1 MLNFV
6 IKCYNFILNLFD
18 YNRSIYQDLLN
29 DVKVDDIEITE
40 ELKKEEQDLSKV
52 VDKVLQKSPSRFKVR
67 YKNGKVGWIN
77 KKDLK

>member
-18 YNRSIYQDLLN
+18 YNKSIYQDLLN
-29 DVKVDDIEITE
+29 DVEVDKVEITE
-40 ELKKEEQDLSKV
+40 EVKPKEQDPSKV
-52 VDKVLQKSPSRFKVR
+52 VDKILQKSPSRFKVR
-67 YKNGKVGWIN
+67 FKDNSVRWIK

>member
-1 MLNFV
+1 MLIFV
-6 IKCYNFILNLFD
+6 TKCYNFILNLFN

-29 DVKVDDIEITE
+29 DVKVDDIEITDKV
-40 ELKKEEQDLSKV
+40 KKEEQDLSKV
-52 VDKVLQKSPSRFKVR
+52 VDKILQKSPSRFKVR

>member
-18 YNRSIYQDLLN
+18 YNRSMYQDLLN
-29 DVKVDDIEITE
+29 DVKVDDIQIVE
-40 ELKKEEQDLSKV
+40 EVKKEEQDLSKV

>member
-40 ELKKEEQDLSKV
+40 EVKKEEQDL
-52 VDKVLQKSPSRFKVR
+52 
-67 YKNGKVGWIN
+67 
-77 KKDLK
+77 

>member
-18 YNRSIYQDLLN
+18 YNKSIYQDLLN
-29 DVKVDDIEITE
+29 DVEVGKVEITE
-40 ELKKEEQDLSKV
+40 EVKPKEQDPSKV
-52 VDKVLQKSPSRFKVR
+52 VDKILQKSPSRFKVR
-67 YKNGKVGWIN
+67 FKDNSVRWIK

>member
-18 YNRSIYQDLLN
+18 YNKSIYKDLLT
-29 DVKVDDIEITE
+29 DVKVNDIEITE
-40 ELKKEEQDLSKV
+40 EVKPKEQDPSKV
-52 VDKVLQKSPSRFKVR
+52 VDKILQKSPSRFKVR

>member
-29 DVKVDDIEITE
+29 DVKVDDIQIVE
-40 ELKKEEQDLSKV
+40 EVKKEEQDLSKV

>member
-18 YNRSIYQDLLN
+18 YNKSIYQDLLN
-29 DVKVDDIEITE
+29 DVEVDKVEITE
-40 ELKKEEQDLSKV
+40 EVKPKELDPSKV
-52 VDKVLQKSPSRFKVR
+52 VDKILQKSPSRFKVR
-67 YKNGKVGWIN
+67 FKDNSVRWIK

>member
-18 YNRSIYQDLLN
+18 YNRSIYQDLIN

-40 ELKKEEQDLSKV
+40 EVKKEEQDLSKV
-52 VDKVLQKSPSRFKVR
+52 VDKILQKSPSRFKVR
-67 YKNGKVGWIN
+67 FKDNSVRWVN